1 MTSNKRFNFEILLYL
16 IAFALALGI
25 RMYHLG
31 TAPLS
36 DQEAKWAIQALRLG
50 EKEISQ
56 NQQILGPNPA
66 YLVFTWLMFTT
77 FNSTNF
83 LARFL
88 SAFSGS
94 ILVFIPYLFSRSF
107 SSLNLN
113 EQNLIRWAGI
123 IMAYSLALSPGM
135 ATLSRLAG
143 SSVASLS
150 FMLLA
155 AGFWTNRRHI
165 LAGIS
170 IGLALISG
178 PGIIIGAIVL
188 LITWFFFNSYSKTN
202 SGKATD
208 DHKKNKQHA
217 TEDQF
222 EQFASGSVTSPQ
234 NDWLAFLY
242 AGGATI
248 LIAGSF
254 FFVFPSLL
262 GAWFGSIPT
271 YLNSWV
277 SPLGIPASRLIA
289 ALVIYEPFAVIF
301 TIIMILL
308 LIFKRNHFGEKLQK
322 ALLFLILWILIGS
335 VLILVNPGRQIQDL
349 IWIMIP
355 VYALASFALSDLL
368 LRETLN
374 IISLVEAA
382 FIFILFGLSW
392 HMLASMTQIIP
403 NVTESYGS
411 YIVILGIFFLGILT
425 VVLVAL
431 GWSWKIGRTGL
442 ILGMCVAFLIFT
454 ISTLW
459 GSTQVRQNQAVEL
472 WNSIP
477 TPGQSDLML
486 KTISEVSSWN
496 AGTPIDIDIAST
508 IDTPTLRWT
517 LRGFPNVR
525 FISQPKKDEMP
536 SIVITKENNS
546 EPVLMAAY
554 RGEDFVWWISPG
566 WTGALPT
573 DFVRWFTFRDAPL
586 ITENLI
592 IWTRSDLF
600 PNGSINSNTPP
611 TNNDDLLLTP

>member
-1 MTSNKRFNFEILLYL
+1 MTGNKRFNFEILLYL
-16 IAFALALGI
+16 IAFTLALGI

-36 DQEAKWAIQALRLG
+36 DQEARWAIQALQLG

-66 YLVFTWLMFTT
+66 YLVFTWLLFTI

-88 SAFSGS
+88 SAFTGS
-94 ILVFIPYLFSRSF
+94 ILVFIPYLFSRNF
-107 SSLNLN
+107 GSLNLN
-113 EQNLIRWAGI
+113 EQKLIRWAGI

-150 FMLLA
+150 LMLLA
-155 AGFWTNRRHI
+155 AGLWANRRPI

-170 IGLALISG
+170 IGLAMISG
-178 PGIIIGAIVL
+178 PGVILGTIVL
-188 LITWFFFNSYSKTN
+188 LITWISFNSISKTN
-202 SGKATD
+202 SDKATD
-208 DHKKNKQHA
+208 DHKNNRHPA
-217 TEDQF
+217 TEDKI
-222 EQFASGSVTSPQ
+222 EQFASGSVTSPK

-242 AGGATI
+242 ASGATI
-248 LIAGSF
+248 FIAGTF

-262 GAWFGSIPT
+262 GAWGSSIPT
-271 YLNSWV
+271 YINSWV
-277 SPLGIPASRLIA
+277 NPLGIPASRLIA
-289 ALVIYEPFAVIF
+289 TLVIYEPFAVIF
-301 TIIMILL
+301 TITMIFL
-308 LIFKRNHFGEKLQK
+308 LIFKRDHFGEKLQK
-322 ALLFLILWILIGS
+322 VLLFLILWILIGL

-355 VYALASFALSDLL
+355 VYALASIALADLL

-374 IISLVEAA
+374 VISLVEAA

-403 NVTESYGS
+403 NVTEGYGS
-411 YIVILGIFFLGILT
+411 YIVILGIFFLGLLT
-425 VVLVAL
+425 VVLVTL

-442 ILGMCVAFLIFT
+442 ILGMSAAFLIYT

-459 GSTQVRQNQAVEL
+459 GTTQVRQNQAVEL
-472 WNSIP
+472 WNPFPSA
-477 TPGQSDLML
+477 GQSNLML

-496 AGTPIDIDIAST
+496 AGTPVDIDIAST
-508 IDTPTLRWT
+508 VDTPTLRWS
-517 LRGFPNVR
+517 LRDFPNAR
-525 FISQPKKDEMP
+525 FINQPKKDEMP
-536 SIVITKENNS
+536 SIVITKENTS

-554 RGEDFVWWISPG
+554 RGEDFAWWISPG

-586 ITENLI
+586 ITEKLI

-600 PNGSINSNTPP
+600 PYGSINSNTPAA
-611 TNNDDLLLTP
+611 NNDDLLLTP